1 MRTGSETDPAPL
13 EPVAFSDFYRKY
25 RDEVRR
31 YAWQLAGPH
40 ADVDNITA
48 EAWAREYEA
57 WSRITNPRA
66 WVYRVVTNLVYEAYR
81 ETQMTCLSA
90 DPCTDHTTSALWM
103 SGAGSIPGPE
113 WAERITDIGCGLE
126 KLPHQ
131 QRAAVVLT
139 YQGWTPRE
147 IAKVLGCKASTAR
160 VHLHL
165 GRAKLRR
172 FLGEPALQ
180 PQEASRAGLE
190 GRTA

>member
-1 MRTGSETDPAPL
+1 MRTGSETDPAP
-13 EPVAFSDFYRKY
+13 PDRGFSDFYRKH

-48 EAWAREYEA
+48 EAWARACEA
-57 WSRITNPRA
+57 WPRIDMPRP
-66 WVYRVVTNLVYEAYR
+66 WVYRVVTNLARKAYR
-81 ETQMTCLSA
+81 ESQMTCLSA
-90 DPCTDHTTSALWM
+90 DPCTDHAASALWM

-113 WAERITDIGCGLE
+113 WAERITDIRRGLD
-126 KLPHQ
+126 KLPHH
-131 QRAAVVLT
+131 QRAAVLLA
-139 YQGWTPRE
+139 YREWTPRE
-147 IAKVLGCKASTAR
+147 IAEVLGCKASTAR

-172 FLGEPALQ
+172 LLGEPTLQ
-180 PQEASRAGLE
+180 PQETPRTGLE